1 MRAIVRIDVSKASS
15 EVAFLV
21 NNKKAHDYT
30 MPNDAVGFLRLFG
43 DLKTVHQLEIL
54 FGVTGYAYTRV
65 NPLDAK
71 KQRQKTVA
79 FLMYSKD
86 YFVPDS
92 CFNNCGS
99 SSI

>member
-21 NNKKAHDYT
+21 NNKKVHDYT

-54 FGVTGYAYTRV
+54 FGITGYAYTRV

-79 FLMYSKD
+79 FFDVFKGLFCPRLML
-86 YFVPDS
+86 
-92 CFNNCGS
+92 
-99 SSI
+99 